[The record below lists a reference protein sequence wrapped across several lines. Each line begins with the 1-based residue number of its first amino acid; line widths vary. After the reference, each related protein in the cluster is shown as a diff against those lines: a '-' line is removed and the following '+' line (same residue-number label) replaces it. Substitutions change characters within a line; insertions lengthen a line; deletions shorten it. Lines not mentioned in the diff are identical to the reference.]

1 MLFHYPGCS
10 LIILHRV
17 SHIPSLRTGR
27 DGGGISPDY
36 FIPLDTT
43 GRSDWLY
50 VVLAENMINTFVF
63 DYVDAHKKE
72 LSKYKSA
79 AEFDDKFKIN
89 ERIFNNFIEITKNKG
104 IKGSVAEIET
114 SKDWIHMRLKALI
127 ARNKWNDEGF
137 YRAVNKDDRMMI
149 KALDVFYET
158 AH

>member
-1 MLFHYPGCS
+1 
-10 LIILHRV
+10 
-17 SHIPSLRTGR
+17 
-27 DGGGISPDY
+27 
-36 FIPLDTT
+36 
-43 GRSDWLY
+43 
-50 VVLAENMINTFVF
+50 MINTFVF